1 MSLHKQADLK
11 EKNLI
16 GVSRVVALTL
26 TLSLKKGEKYKSFFL
41 LFCESECVKFE
52 KTAAAEAHLKDVPYC
67 TPPWS
72 VYGDTAASS
81 KIPHHSGPLGCRS
94 QGVLYF

>member
-26 TLSLKKGEKYKSFFL
+26 TLSLKKGEIYKSLFFL

-52 KTAAAEAHLKDVPYC
+52 KTAAAHLKDVPYC

-72 VYGDTAASS
+72 VYGDTASS